1 MKQDQPDEPAF
12 REFERYLKG
21 VPNDEVIPV
30 LIIAAA
36 RSLVI
41 EADGDVGKLLASIHK
56 FSVILA
62 EQARQLFIGEA
73 PDDRNQLP
81 N

>member
-21 VPNDEVIPV
+21 VPNDELIPV

-41 EADGDVGKLLASIHK
+41 EADGDVGELVASIHK
-56 FSVILA
+56 FHVIMA
-62 EQARQLFIGEA
+62 EQAHQMFLGEA
-73 PDDRNQLP
+73 SDDRSQLP
-81 N
+81 H

>member
-1 MKQDQPDEPAF
+1 MKQDQPDEPIF

-41 EADGDVGKLLASIHK
+41 EADGDAGRLLAGIHK
-56 FSVILA
+56 FHVIMA
-62 EQARQLFIGEA
+62 EQAHQMFLGEA